1 MKIVMILLLGVSF
14 SFANFGDRIN
24 IREYCSISSDMRCS
38 QTSILTMLFDMVT
51 LYKVVFSRLGDA
63 EFEKVYGET
72 FKKLS
77 NSVCTELKSNS
88 DLRELVFK
96 SYYITADGRVYA
108 LDSNKLHIIC
118 E

>member
-1 MKIVMILLLGVSF
+1 MLYYYYQYETSHSHEISIDKAKKI
-14 SFANFGDRIN
+14 
-24 IREYCSISSDMRCS
+24 C
-38 QTSILTMLFDMVT
+38 TLFDMVT